1 MVMGGGPGIINSLLT
16 QEVSGE
22 RVAAD
27 LLFETKDIAKQKQL
41 SELVPELIFP
51 MSIMGVI
58 TWRFNSKFLKR
69 FASELYMHEVSKDRK
84 GRLEFVEAFLA
95 SRRDLGGEEE

>member
-1 MVMGGGPGIINSLLT
+1 MQGGPGIINSLLST
-16 QEVSGE
+16 ETSGE
-22 RVAAD
+22 KVAAD
-27 LLFETKDIAKQKQL
+27 LLFETKDINKQKQL

-51 MSIMGVI
+51 MSIMDLI
-58 TWRFNSKFLKR
+58 QWRFKSNFLKK

-95 SRRDLGGEEE
+95 SRRDLSSDED